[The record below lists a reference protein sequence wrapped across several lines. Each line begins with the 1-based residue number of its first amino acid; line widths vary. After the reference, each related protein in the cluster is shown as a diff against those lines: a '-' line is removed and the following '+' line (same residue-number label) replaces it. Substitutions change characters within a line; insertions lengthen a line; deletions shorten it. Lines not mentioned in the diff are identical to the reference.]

1 MLFDLMT
8 TNIFEDYAETKP
20 VPELTLAELERLGLE
35 MVAVRSEFE
44 AKEANM
50 TKNYTELAGKVI
62 LEYNAVSEKDL
73 ADLAKLHELVSSLGN
88 EENER
93 EFKRIFFA
101 VFKNMCSTTVDV
113 LKREEGEER
122 HAGVT
127 VGKFGFGIKR
137 DKVSRAIEKISEV
150 ELILQY
156 KDAIIKSMNEHKNLW
171 RWADKLERFA
181 AIVGDTKSLKCETY
195 IDVPLNN
202 QVVFKE
208 YRRMQYSKI
217 LRFSQGRSRYSRMQ
231 TSSFFAL
238 VYTDV
243 GSSDVGNTSTKD
255 INLTNRSNEDGAI
268 CYMQLRKELFERLP
282 EFEET
287 VTKAIA
293 KPKQVFAQLRD
304 SFGKEIML
312 VEV

>member
-44 AKEANM
+44 AKEAGM
-50 TKNYTELAGKVI
+50 TKNYKELAGKVI
-62 LEYNAVSEKDL
+62 LEYNVVSEKDL

-101 VFKNMCSTTVDV
+101 VFKNMCPVTVDV
-113 LKREEGEER
+113 LAKAEGEER

-137 DKVSRAIEKISEV
+137 DKVSRAIEKMSEV
-150 ELILQY
+150 ELILRY

-202 QVVFKE
+202 QVVFRE

-217 LRFSQGRSRYSRMQ
+217 LRFSQDCSRYNRQQ
-231 TSSFFAL
+231 TSFFAL

-282 EFEET
+282 EFEAT

-304 SFGKEIML
+304 AFGKEIML

>member
-1 MLFDLMT
+1 
-8 TNIFEDYAETKP
+8 
-20 VPELTLAELERLGLE
+20 
-35 MVAVRSEFE
+35 
-44 AKEANM
+44 
-50 TKNYTELAGKVI
+50 
-62 LEYNAVSEKDL
+62 
-73 ADLAKLHELVSSLGN
+73 
-88 EENER
+88 
-93 EFKRIFFA
+93 
-101 VFKNMCSTTVDV
+101 
-113 LKREEGEER
+113 
-122 HAGVT
+122 
-127 VGKFGFGIKR
+127 
-137 DKVSRAIEKISEV
+137 
-150 ELILQY
+150 
-156 KDAIIKSMNEHKNLW
+156 
-171 RWADKLERFA
+171 
-181 AIVGDTKSLKCETY
+181 
-195 IDVPLNN
+195 
-202 QVVFKE
+202 
-208 YRRMQYSKI
+208 
-217 LRFSQGRSRYSRMQ
+217 MQ